1 MDTPQGPAPDP
12 VPPCVEGAEELEER
26 LNALAPK
33 HRAAFRE
40 WLRSKNLFFPPET
53 PEILERMA
61 VEVSA
66 IEDRAADERAAYGE
80 GSPND

>member
-1 MDTPQGPAPDP
+1 M
-12 VPPCVEGAEELEER
+12 PPCVEGAEELEER

-33 HRAAFRE
+33 HRAAFPE

-53 PEILERMA
+53 TENLERMA